1 MEHLTLN
8 LVAVGVL
15 LVAAGLFHEFLP
27 GALIKRQ
34 LKEERF
40 GMLTCSQMA
49 RGSVTRFRDVA
60 ELLKIFPFRHTCR
73 SPKGAGATMPK
84 VKNPHVFMDI
94 SIGGGTPERIT
105 FEVVKLAAAC
115 LVLLFT

>member
-8 LVAVGVL
+8 LVAVGAL

-60 ELLKIFPFRHTCR
+60 ELLKIFLFFATPAGH
-73 SPKGAGATMPK
+73 PKGLGQPCPK
-84 VKNPHVFMDI
+84 L
-94 SIGGGTPERIT
+94 RILMSSWT
-105 FEVVKLAAAC
+105 YQSVEAAPRGSHSR
-115 LVLLFT
+115 L